1 MLLLLLPLPLMMMLM
16 LCWSMTWQE
25 EKVREARG
33 RAEAAERRLEEALDD
48 IERLVI
54 LIISYHNLLG

>member
-1 MLLLLLPLPLMMMLM
+1 
-16 LCWSMTWQE
+16 MTWQE

-54 LIISYHNLLG
+54 LIISCLNLLGLGSGCDE